1 MEATQVEKSGG
12 WVCVYVV
19 EETSTERSV
28 RKELG
33 AAAVVGVDDPV
44 AAADPLN
51 RIALGPAAVCALGS
65 TPLK

>member
-1 MEATQVEKSGG
+1 M
-12 WVCVYVV
+12 YVV